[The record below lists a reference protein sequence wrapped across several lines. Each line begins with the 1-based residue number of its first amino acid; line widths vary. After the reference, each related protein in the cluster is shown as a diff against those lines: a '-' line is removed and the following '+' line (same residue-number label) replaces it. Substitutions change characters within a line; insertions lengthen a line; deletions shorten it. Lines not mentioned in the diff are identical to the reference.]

1 MAKPPVI
8 GTHLAALNLFREGPH
23 HCEITVA
30 DARGAIAEM
39 TPHERGETAPADYL
53 EPLII
58 AAADRMRVRCGL
70 AIPLMLHCP
79 RCGTQHI
86 DEPAPG
92 WDNPPHRSHACQK
105 PGCLCVWRPADVP
118 TTGVAASTTAGKAD
132 NWAPGDTIVAD
143 RP

>member
-1 MAKPPVI
+1 MGEDYAV
-8 GTHLAALNLFREGPH
+8 ALNEARKRLDT
-23 HCEITVA
+23 EITLNRLVKSV
-30 DARGAIAEM
+30 RGD
-39 TPHERGETAPADYL
+39 ER
-53 EPLII
+53 
-58 AAADRMRVRCGL
+58 
-70 AIPLMLHCP
+70 IPLAVALEEADQALERVDEPPMPLPLVLHCP

-118 TTGVAASTTAGKAD
+118 TTGVAAIATAGKAD
-132 NWAPGDTIVAD
+132 NWAPGDTILAD